1 MDGTTTL
8 KEWKDELKAVQA
20 HVKSVGFKGDDH
32 PFANQIA
39 IIKKN
44 IADLEKKP
52 AAAETVQEPVE

>member
-1 MDGTTTL
+1 MPTL

-20 HVKSVGFKGDDH
+20 HVKSVGWKGDDH

-39 IIKKN
+39 VIKQN

-52 AAAETVQEPVE
+52 AAAPAEEKEPAAAE